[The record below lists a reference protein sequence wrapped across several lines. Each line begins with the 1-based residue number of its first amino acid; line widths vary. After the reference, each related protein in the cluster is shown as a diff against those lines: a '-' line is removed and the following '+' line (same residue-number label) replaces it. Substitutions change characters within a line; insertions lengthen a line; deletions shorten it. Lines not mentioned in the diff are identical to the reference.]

1 MKHWKTIAPMLGGLA
16 LLAGAGAAPTAAQAG
31 EPGCCKPKPPCCKP
45 KPGHDVHIPG
55 VKVYPPKVVINVPQ
69 VNVNVSANASAV
81 ATSSASSSALSGSTV
96 FFGGGGGGGGT
107 TPGTPNYVNLN
118 VEGAAAQLQRIPYSA
133 SRTQIKTVVIR
144 AVCIDDR
151 QIPHPA
157 SQVFPG
163 QDVAEHY
170 EGELF
175 RCIAGTKLSVTM
187 GDWLGKVA
195 FDGGAVIN
203 CGKGEAF
210 YHGKGGE
217 VGCRK
222 QKAARD
228 CNERSLLRRYGVGV
242 KVFKMIRTETYTAYR
257 EEMIH
262 SAQHH
267 SGAIVLD
274 GGVGG
279 IQF

>member
-1 MKHWKTIAPMLGGLA
+1 MVEQFRMIAPMLGGLA
-16 LLAGAGAAPTAAQAG
+16 LLAGAGAMPTAAQAG
-31 EPGCCKPKPPCCKP
+31 ECCKPKPPCCKP
-45 KPGHDVHIPG
+45 KPMQPGHNVHVPG
-55 VKVYPPKVVINVPQ
+55 VKIYPPQVIITQPNI
-69 VNVNVSANASAV
+69 NVNVAAKAV
-81 ATSSASSSALSGSTV
+81 AVSSASASASNSTV
-96 FFGGGGGGGGT
+96 FFGGGGGGFG
-107 TPGTPNYVNLN
+107 TPGTPNYVNNFN
-118 VEGAAAQLQRIPYSA
+118 VEGAALQKVPYSA

-175 RCIAGTKLSVTM
+175 RCIAGTRLSVTM

-195 FDGGAVIN
+195 FDGGTVIN

-217 VGCRK
+217 VGCRP
-222 QKAARD
+222 QRAARD

-242 KVFKMIRTETYTAYR
+242 KVFKMVKVETYTAYR
-257 EEMIH
+257 EETVT
-262 SAQHH
+262 SAH
-267 SGAIVLD
+267 SGSIVFD

-279 IQF
+279 LQF